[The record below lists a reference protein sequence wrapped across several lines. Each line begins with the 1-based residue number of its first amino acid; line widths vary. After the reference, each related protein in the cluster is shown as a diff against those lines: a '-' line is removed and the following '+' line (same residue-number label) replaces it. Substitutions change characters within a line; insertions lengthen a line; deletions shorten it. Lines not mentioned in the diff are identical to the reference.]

1 MNKKIKIL
9 LIAILAVFILPM
21 SLLLT
26 SNLLINSSSD
36 GKIYKLVKNIPYR
49 ETGLLLGCSRM
60 TRNGRYNYY
69 FKYRIDAAELLL
81 KSNKIKNIIVS
92 GDNSRK
98 SYDESTDMKN
108 ELISRGISADRI
120 FCDYAGFR
128 TLDSVVRAKEVF
140 QQNSLTIISPE
151 FHIKRALFLAEHKDI
166 SAIGFKAKSVYKK
179 YSTKTKIRE
188 QFAKVKSILD
198 VYLLN
203 TQPRFFG
210 PKILISTITTK

>member
-1 MNKKIKIL
+1 MKKKIKIL
-9 LIAILAVFILPM
+9 LIVVLAIFILPM
-21 SLLLT
+21 VLLLT
-26 SNLLINSSSD
+26 SNLLIDTTSD
-36 GKIYKLVKNIPYR
+36 GKIYDLVEDIPYR

-60 TRNGRYNYY
+60 TRSGRYNYY
-69 FKYRIDAAELLL
+69 FKYRLDAAELLL

-128 TLDSVVRAKEVF
+128 TLDSVVRAKEIF
-140 QQNSLTIISPE
+140 QQNSLTIISQD
-151 FHIKRALFLAEHKDI
+151 FHIKRALFLAENKEI
-166 SAIGFKAKSVYKK
+166 SAIGFKAKSVYKQ

-188 QFAKVKSILD
+188 QFAKVKAILD
-198 VYLLN
+198 IYLFN

-210 PKILISTITTK
+210 PKILISIITTN